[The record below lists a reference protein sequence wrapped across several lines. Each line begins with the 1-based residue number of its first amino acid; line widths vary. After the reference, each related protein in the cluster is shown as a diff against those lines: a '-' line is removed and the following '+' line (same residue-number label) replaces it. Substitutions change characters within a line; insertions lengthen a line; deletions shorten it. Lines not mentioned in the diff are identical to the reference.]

1 MPKAVVIEMRLIVQR
16 DHMQTDF
23 RFQLSLFIIKLGK
36 KNSVDIIELDLQF
49 DMLCSHYK
57 IESDHWTTVWISA
70 VHEIWLLIL

>member
-23 RFQLSLFIIKLGK
+23 RFQLSLFIIKLGGE
-36 KNSVDIIELDLQF
+36 NSVDIIELDLQF

-57 IESDHWTTVWISA
+57 IEIDH
-70 VHEIWLLIL
+70 

>member
-1 MPKAVVIEMRLIVQR
+1 MPKAVIEMRLIVQR

-57 IESDHWTTVWISA
+57 IEIDHWTTVWIFA